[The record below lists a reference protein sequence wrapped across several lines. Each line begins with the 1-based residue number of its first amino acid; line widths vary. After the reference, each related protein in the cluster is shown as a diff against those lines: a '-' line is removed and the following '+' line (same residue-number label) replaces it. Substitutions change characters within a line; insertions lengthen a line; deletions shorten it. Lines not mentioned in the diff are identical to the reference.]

1 MSIAG
6 MNLQQNCF
14 QLVLKCVFTAQKG
27 WMIEQKL
34 AVVLIQLLG
43 LLGFFGGFSSFV
55 VAELP
60 EMLISKGACIL
71 MFRSTLALP
80 EEE

>member
-1 MSIAG
+1 

-14 QLVLKCVFTAQKG
+14 QLVLKCAFTAQKL

-43 LLGFFGGFSSFV
+43 LLVFGFCFSFFSSFV

-60 EMLISKGACIL
+60 EMLISKGACNVQIH
-71 MFRSTLALP
+71 SSAS
-80 EEE
+80 